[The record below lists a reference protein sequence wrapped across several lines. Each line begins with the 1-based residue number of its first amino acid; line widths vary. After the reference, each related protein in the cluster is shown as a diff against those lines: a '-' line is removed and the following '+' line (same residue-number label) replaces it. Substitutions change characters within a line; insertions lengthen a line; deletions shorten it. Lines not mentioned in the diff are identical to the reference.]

1 MKPARSFDSNPHKGQ
16 AGRPNG
22 DRRKLAVRLYEE
34 KQHAVRQICGMM
46 NISRP
51 TLYKYMA
58 AMKS

>member
-51 TLYKYMA
+51 TL
-58 AMKS
+58 